1 MRIKYNLSE
10 QRGCRLTSLVGQ
22 TFSHYR
28 ILSKLGGGG
37 MGVVYE
43 AEDLRL
49 GRHVAL
55 KFLPDELAEDSDALQ
70 RFVREARAASALNHP
85 NICTIHDICEEDRKP
100 FIVMELMKGQT
111 LKEEMSGKPLPLER
125 TLTLAVQI
133 ADGLDAAHQEGI
145 VHRDIK
151 PANIFVTEHGEA
163 KLLDFGIA
171 KLTSRG
177 TPSSGDPGGQVTAA
191 TAGGPVTTQG
201 MTLGTVEYMSPEQAR
216 GQALDSRSDL
226 FSFGVTLY
234 EMAAGI
240 LPFRGSSAIATIDA
254 IFHKQP
260 PSLLRLNPEVP
271 QELERI
277 IFKALEKEPA
287 LRYQGAAEIRA
298 DLKRLLR
305 DSTGN
310 GIAVPA
316 LETRPRFGRLGLW
329 VGVAAIVLTLCA
341 SAAFWLWRANRPVA
355 GGVTRIAVI
364 PFENLGPAEDAY
376 FADGITDDVR
386 SKLASLP
393 RLEVIARS
401 SVMTYKGASKPPQV
415 IAKEL
420 GVAYV
425 LSGTVRWQ
433 KGEAG
438 TSRIRVVPELVAI
451 ERDRPPVTRWQ
462 DSYDAVVEDVFRVQG
477 EIATHVADALKVKLG
492 AEDQPRLVTSPTG
505 NFGAYD
511 AYLRGEAIWSMDAA
525 QDIAELQR
533 AQAQYEEA
541 VSLDP
546 SYALAWAHL
555 SLVRSLLYINGIPTP
570 ALGDGARKAAEE
582 ALRIAPGLGDA
593 RLAMSL
599 YFQYVEKDNLRGLE
613 QCAQGLAKEGG
624 DNADLLFGAAS
635 AEAGLG
641 RWEQALAHYRQ
652 ARSVDP
658 KSVRTASRVAST
670 LLWMRRYP
678 EALEACD
685 YALRL
690 SPRNLATI
698 QLKAMAYLG
707 QGNLKA
713 AREWMARQREVPLPD
728 LVLNF
733 GLYWD
738 LMWVFNEA
746 QRKMFL
752 GLPAEAFGGNR
763 ATRALAFAQTYALVP
778 DAGQVRRNSEEAE
791 RVFVRQLAD
800 SPEDAQLH
808 VIRGLALAYLGRRDE
823 AIREGE
829 IGMELLP
836 ISRDAYTAAYN
847 LHQVVRIY
855 ILSGKKEKALDR
867 LEELLHIPYYLS
879 PGWISIDPNFAPLRG
894 HPRFE
899 RLLAGG

>member
-1 MRIKYNLSE
+1 MERAWL
-10 QRGCRLTSLVGQ
+10 L
-22 TFSHYR
+22 
-28 ILSKLGGGG
+28 
-37 MGVVYE
+37 
-43 AEDLRL
+43 EDLKPWP
-49 GRHVAL
+49 VA
-55 KFLPDELAEDSDALQ
+55 
-70 RFVREARAASALNHP
+70 R
-85 NICTIHDICEEDRKP
+85 
-100 FIVMELMKGQT
+100 
-111 LKEEMSGKPLPLER
+111 
-125 TLTLAVQI
+125 
-133 ADGLDAAHQEGI
+133 
-145 VHRDIK
+145 
-151 PANIFVTEHGEA
+151 
-163 KLLDFGIA
+163 
-171 KLTSRG
+171 
-177 TPSSGDPGGQVTAA
+177 
-191 TAGGPVTTQG
+191 
-201 MTLGTVEYMSPEQAR
+201 
-216 GQALDSRSDL
+216 
-226 FSFGVTLY
+226 
-234 EMAAGI
+234 
-240 LPFRGSSAIATIDA
+240 
-254 IFHKQP
+254 
-260 PSLLRLNPEVP
+260 
-271 QELERI
+271 
-277 IFKALEKEPA
+277 KAL
-287 LRYQGAAEIRA
+287 
-298 DLKRLLR
+298 
-305 DSTGN
+305 
-310 GIAVPA
+310 
-316 LETRPRFGRLGLW
+316 GL
-329 VGVAAIVLTLCA
+329 VL
-341 SAAFWLWRANRPVA
+341 
-355 GGVTRIAVI
+355 
-364 PFENLGPAEDAY
+364 
-376 FADGITDDVR
+376 
-386 SKLASLP
+386 SLP
-393 RLEVIARS
+393 RENPLKWYSLLYRGKVLQVLEN
-401 SVMTYKGASKPPQV
+401 
-415 IAKEL
+415 
-420 GVAYV
+420 
-425 LSGTVRWQ
+425 
-433 KGEAG
+433 
-438 TSRIRVVPELVAI
+438 
-451 ERDRPPVTRWQ
+451 
-462 DSYDAVVEDVFRVQG
+462 
-477 EIATHVADALKVKLG
+477 ALKNR
-492 AEDQPRLVTSPTG
+492 EDWLEEVDTYLLAKSRLEIMLP
-505 NFGAYD
+505 AKPK
-511 AYLRGEAIWSMDAA
+511 A
-525 QDIAELQR
+525 QDI
-533 AQAQYEEA
+533 
-541 VSLDP
+541 LD
-546 SYALAWAHL
+546 ALE
-555 SLVRSLLYINGIPTP
+555 VV
-570 ALGDGARKAAEE
+570 
-582 ALRIAPGLGDA
+582 PGWQGP